1 MKISLLPALNGDC
14 ILVEYIPLRFILI
27 DGGYVDTYRDYLL
40 PRLRDI
46 ASVGGVI
53 DLVVVTHI
61 DGDHI
66 SGIIKML
73 EEEELP
79 VSIGAIWYNG
89 YRHVQSAAI
98 VSNKQ
103 ESFVHRNICNETPT
117 AETKTISA
125 KQGCTLSTLI
135 AQKNI
140 PWNAPAEGEA
150 MSAPM
155 SIQLGEATLHL
166 LSPNI
171 ADLEKLG
178 DFWKKRLIKEGLLSK
193 AHSYE
198 YWDDAFEFGLSK
210 EKPGFHFQAKKVSKS
225 YDWSKIKGEPYIPDN
240 SATNGSSISF
250 VMETAGKRV
259 LFLGDS
265 HAETIMRSLK
275 LLYGDANRPYRF
287 DAVKL
292 SHHGSY
298 NNNSPELLSV
308 ITTDKWLISTNGDKY
323 NHPDMPTLAHII
335 TKESERYNQL
345 FFNYNL
351 PVCDELMKD
360 EYHEGF
366 KFEIIA
372 PSGGEGIEVSV

>member
-1 MKISLLPALNGDC
+1 M
-14 ILVEYIPLRFILI
+14 
-27 DGGYVDTYRDYLL
+27 
-40 PRLRDI
+40 
-46 ASVGGVI
+46 
-53 DLVVVTHI
+53 
-61 DGDHI
+61 
-66 SGIIKML
+66 
-73 EEEELP
+73 
-79 VSIGAIWYNG
+79 
-89 YRHVQSAAI
+89 
-98 VSNKQ
+98 
-103 ESFVHRNICNETPT
+103 
-117 AETKTISA
+117 
-125 KQGCTLSTLI
+125 
-135 AQKNI
+135 
-140 PWNAPAEGEA
+140 
-150 MSAPM
+150 
-155 SIQLGEATLHL
+155 
-166 LSPNI
+166 
-171 ADLEKLG
+171 
-178 DFWKKRLIKEGLLSK
+178 
-193 AHSYE
+193 
-198 YWDDAFEFGLSK
+198 
-210 EKPGFHFQAKKVSKS
+210 SKS
-225 YDWSKIKGEPYIPDN
+225 YDWSQIKGEPYIPDN

-259 LFLGDS
+259 LFLADS